1 MANPQ
6 LENGYTRISNELL
19 DAIGKANFSATEL
32 EIVLCVVR
40 FTYGFGRTSHKLSAS
55 FIAEW
60 TKRNKRGIKECL
72 KKLTNNNVIVVINS
86 QVGKTSEIG
95 LNKNYEEW
103 QGVSGVAEYTSVAEY
118 TTPVYDNTPVV
129 VYHSTPKKENIKE
142 KSKENIYSEFFETL
156 WKLYPRKRGKS
167 SVTSKAK
174 KELYAT
180 GYEKVVSAI
189 EAYKKEIAG
198 REERYI
204 LQGSTFFNGRWK
216 EFVTEIP
223 YNDMEGK
230 SIETVFDRF
239 NGLEEVVFKQ
249 YRELGIIDDEGNI
262 DLFLAND
269 EQKSM
274 LQKVG
279 AL

>member
-6 LENGYTRISNELL
+6 LKNGYTRISNELL

-86 QVGKTSEIG
+86 KAGKTSEIG
-95 LNKNYEEW
+95 LNKNYDEW
-103 QGVSGVAEYTSVAEY
+103 QCASGVAEYTSVAEY
-118 TTPVYDNTPVV
+118 TTPVYDNTPVA

-156 WKLYPRKRGKS
+156 WELYPRKRGKS

-174 KELYAT
+174 KELYTT

-230 SIETVFDRF
+230 STETVFDRF
-239 NGLEEVVFKQ
+239 NGLEEAVFKQ

>member
-118 TTPVYDNTPVV
+118 TAPVYDNTPVV

-142 KSKENIYSEFFETL
+142 KSKENIYSEFFEAL

-223 YNDMEGK
+223 YNDMEDK

-239 NGLEEVVFKQ
+239 NGLEKAVFKQ

-262 DLFLAND
+262 DLFLADD